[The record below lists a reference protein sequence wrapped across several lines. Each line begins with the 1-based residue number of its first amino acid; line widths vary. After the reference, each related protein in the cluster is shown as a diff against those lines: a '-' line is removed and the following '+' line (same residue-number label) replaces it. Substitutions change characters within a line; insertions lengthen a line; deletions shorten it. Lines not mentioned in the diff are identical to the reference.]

1 MKTRPHRL
9 AAQWA
14 GSLSHSPVHLV
25 VILLALAWIL
35 PTLGLL
41 TSSLRPPQ
49 AVANSGWWTV
59 FLNPAE
65 FTRLTLANYQ
75 QVLGQAGMVRAF
87 WNSLAITL
95 PSTLLPMLLG
105 AFAAFAFAWLD
116 FPGRDTLFLVVVGL
130 MVVPLQI
137 SLIPI
142 LRLYSK
148 MGLAGTFTAIWLAHT
163 AYGLPFAVYLLRN
176 FFITLPRELFE
187 AASID
192 GASPLGTFFRL
203 VLPMSGAALA
213 ALGTFQ
219 FLWVWNDLLIALIY
233 LGGSASV
240 APLTLALS
248 SLVGSY
254 GQQWHVLTAA
264 AFVTMVVP
272 LVVFFALQ
280 KHFVRGVLAGSV
292 KG

>member
-1 MKTRPHRL
+1 MKAERL
-9 AAQWA
+9 
-14 GSLSHSPVHLV
+14 SRFPVHLV
-25 VILLALAWIL
+25 LILMALTWIL

-41 TSSLRPPQ
+41 TSSLRAPQ
-49 AVANSGWWTV
+49 AVATSGWWNV
-59 FLNPAE
+59 FLNPTE
-65 FTRLTLANYQ
+65 FTQLTLANYR
-75 QVLGQAGMVRAF
+75 QVLAQSGMAQAF
-87 WNSLAITL
+87 WNSFLITL
-95 PSTLLPMLLG
+95 PATLLPMLLG

-116 FPGRDTLFLVVVGL
+116 FPGRDPLFLVVVGL
-130 MVVPLQI
+130 ISVPLQI
-137 SLIPI
+137 TLIPI
-142 LRLYSK
+142 LRLYSRT
-148 MGLAGTFTAIWLAHT
+148 GLAGTFTAIWLAHT

-176 FFITLPRELFE
+176 FFITLPQELFE
-187 AASID
+187 AAYLD
-192 GASPLGTFFRL
+192 GASTTAAFFRL
-203 VLPMSGAALA
+203 ALPMSGAALA
-213 ALGTFQ
+213 ALGIFQ

-272 LVVFFALQ
+272 LAVFFALQ
-280 KHFVRGVLAGSV
+280 RHFVRGVLAGSV